1 MAAAT
6 KDAVLGAAVELAR
19 QAAVELAEQPG
30 DVGEH
35 LGHVVDGERLVSH
48 RFACTA
54 RGYRGWVWTVTLAR
68 VARSRTATVCEAVL
82 LPGDD
87 AILAP
92 EWLPWSER
100 LRPGDIGPGDVLPFR
115 ADDPRL
121 EPGWTPTGDDELDSV
136 AIEELALARAR
147 VLSADGRDEAAN
159 RWYAGPHGPT
169 SAGSLASAAACG
181 SCGFLVPL
189 QGSLG
194 TVFGVCANAW
204 SPDDG
209 TVVSVDHGCGA
220 HSETDV
226 EPQPSEWPAPDHH
239 LDEHDVEVV
248 QLAGAT
254 AATTGAEAPGVEA
267 TTGDP
272 TAADATAADVAVGDG
287 TVVAA
292 ADAVAAVDAPE
303 VLAVESGDAVLD
315 EGTDRAAAV
324 RADDTAVVDDTAVA
338 DTEPADAAQAV
349 DAPGTDA
356 DPLAGEQLAEL
367 GSEADPEPGDP
378 ADEPPAAAPAHEP
391 VATDEAATADATTA
405 DTAPDDETDAPDDG
419 TAAPR
424 DEAAAPDD
432 ETAARTDVPAEPATE
447 TVEPSPEP

>member
-6 KDAVLGAAVELAR
+6 KDAVLGSAVELAR
-19 QAAVELAEQPG
+19 QAAIELAEQPG

-121 EPGWTPTGDDELDSV
+121 EPGWTPTGDEELDSV

-169 SAGSLASAAACG
+169 SPGSLASAAACG

-194 TVFGVCANAW
+194 TVFGVCTNAW

-226 EPQPSEWPAPDHH
+226 EPQASEWPAPDHH

-248 QLAGAT
+248 QLAPAVT
-254 AATTGAEAPGVEA
+254 AET
-267 TTGDP
+267 D
-272 TAADATAADVAVGDG
+272 
-287 TVVAA
+287 A
-292 ADAVAAVDAPE
+292 ADAVAATATAGETDAVEAVDAAAADDAPE
-303 VLAVESGDAVLD
+303 VVPVESGDAVLD
-315 EGTDRAAAV
+315 AGPDAATDR
-324 RADDTAVVDDTAVA
+324 VDDVDPAGTGV
-338 DTEPADAAQAV
+338 EPAGAAQAGV
-349 DAPGTDA
+349 EPET
-356 DPLAGEQLAEL
+356 DPLAGEELAEL

-378 ADEPPAAAPAHEP
+378 ADEPATPSAEATAPADEPAAPS
-391 VATDEAATADATTA
+391 
-405 DTAPDDETDAPDDG
+405 
-419 TAAPR
+419 
-424 DEAAAPDD
+424 D
-432 ETAARTDVPAEPATE
+432 ETAPADEPTAPADAPAEPATE
-447 TVEPSPEP
+447 TAEPSPEP

>member
-92 EWLPWSER
+92 EWLPWSDR

-121 EPGWTPTGDDELDSV
+121 EPGWTPTGDEELDSV

-147 VLSADGRDEAAN
+147 VLSADGRNEAAN

-194 TVFGVCANAW
+194 TVFGVCTNAW

-209 TVVSVDHGCGA
+209 TVVSIDHGCGA
-220 HSETDV
+220 HSETDA

-248 QLAGAT
+248 QLAPAAGAV
-254 AATTGAEAPGVEA
+254 AGVAEG
-267 TTGDP
+267 
-272 TAADATAADVAVGDG
+272 ADADASADDT
-287 TVVAA
+287 TV
-292 ADAVAAVDAPE
+292 DEAAVDEAVDDAAVEDPAAVDTATVEAADDAAAVGAPE
-303 VLAVESGDAVLD
+303 VLPVESGDAVL
-315 EGTDRAAAV
+315 G
-324 RADDTAVVDDTAVA
+324 A
-338 DTEPADAAQAV
+338 DTEPADVADAADEPA
-349 DAPGTDA
+349 AGT
-356 DPLAGEQLAEL
+356 DPLAGEHLAEL

-378 ADEPPAAAPAHEP
+378 ADEPSTVEPPAVEAAPA
-391 VATDEAATADATTA
+391 
-405 DTAPDDETDAPDDG
+405 DETVAPSDA
-419 TAAPR
+419 
-424 DEAAAPDD
+424 
-432 ETAARTDVPAEPATE
+432 PAEPATE